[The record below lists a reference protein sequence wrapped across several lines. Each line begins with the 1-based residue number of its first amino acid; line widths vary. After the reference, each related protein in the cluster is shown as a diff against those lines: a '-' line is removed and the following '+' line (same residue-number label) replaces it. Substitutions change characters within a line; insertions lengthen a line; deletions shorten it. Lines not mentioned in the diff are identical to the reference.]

1 MVWHVDVCDLTLEA
15 LGSIES
21 QRVLEALALW
31 GKLSVGELSD
41 RASVDEASAT
51 RVLKKLAAV
60 GLVEEDKEGK
70 YRLAG
75 NKRATMLK
83 SFYIETTIQHMES
96 GIAKLLSRVEEL
108 GDKFPEEVDKLIKR
122 YYPVLKENFYW
133 SMVTL
138 IELAEKYKAQHSWY
152 SPRLKPENS
161 CF

>member
-1 MVWHVDVCDLTLEA
+1 MDICELTLKA

-41 RASVDEASAT
+41 RASVDGASAV
-51 RVLKKLAAV
+51 RVLEELVAV
-60 GLVEEDKEGK
+60 GLVEEDEEGR

-75 NKRATMLK
+75 NKRAAMLK
-83 SFYIETTIQHMES
+83 SFYVETAIQHMES
-96 GIAKLLSRVEEL
+96 SIAKLLSRVEEL
-108 GDKFPEEVDKLIKR
+108 GDKFPEEADRLIKR

-138 IELAEKYKAQHSWY
+138 IELAEKCKAQQ
-152 SPRLKPENS
+152 R
-161 CF
+161 